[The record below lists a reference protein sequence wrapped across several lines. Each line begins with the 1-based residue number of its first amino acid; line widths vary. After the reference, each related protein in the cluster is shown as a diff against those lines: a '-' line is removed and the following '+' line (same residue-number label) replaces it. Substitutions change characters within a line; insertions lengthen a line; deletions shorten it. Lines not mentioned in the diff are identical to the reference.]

1 MEGFPDSWQQTVLE
15 AILKLRPVTTAQL
28 AQPESPSSLPPIH
41 LPEASPCP
49 PLSHTLFQPFPSF
62 EGLRDTPLSFSAI
75 LSLPLAQQPI
85 AQPWSKNNEKSM
97 NHFAFS
103 VGKEYSIE
111 LREKVHRQLLHIQEC
126 KENLVLFSVVCLWE
140 ISCHS
145 RNHRYTP
152 LSEYL
157 WKAA

>member
-15 AILKLRPVTTAQL
+15 AILKLRRVTTAPL
-28 AQPESPSSLPPIH
+28 AQPESPSPPPPTH
-41 LPEASPCP
+41 LPEAYPCP

-75 LSLPLAQQPI
+75 LSLALAQQPI

-111 LREKVHRQLLHIQEC
+111 LREKVRRQLLHIQGC
-126 KENLVLFSVVCLWE
+126 KENSVLFSLVSLWE
-140 ISCHS
+140 IS
-145 RNHRYTP
+145 RNHRYTS